1 MLAHLALA
9 ALLAAGGM
17 GMAWAAVDAN
27 RASEAELD
35 GVRGIGPDLSGRILA
50 QRRQAPFQD
59 WGDFIARVRGMGPA
73 RAARL
78 SAEGLTVNGQ
88 PYGAHPAPEPPT
100 APPQRP

>member
-1 MLAHLALA
+1 MLARLALA

-59 WGDFIARVRGMGPA
+59 WGDFIAPVRGVGPA
-73 RAARL
+73 RAGRL
-78 SAEGLTVNGQ
+78 W
-88 PYGAHPAPEPPT
+88 PGALPVTGPP
-100 APPQRP
+100 

>member
-88 PYGAHPAPEPPT
+88 AYGAHPAPQPPT
-100 APPQRP
+100 APLQRP